1 MSEEQI
7 DQIVQFYKTNTIFRL
22 QKIIPI
28 VTERLEAELEKNGIP
43 ARVAARV
50 KKPASLK
57 GKLLKWA
64 KPDSGKKERL
74 ISPEATLLEVSDLA
88 AVRVMTYTESDRSK
102 VYDLATKI
110 FKSPDNLKNF
120 DTEILENSPR
130 IRQNDKNHY
139 RATHMQ
145 ICLRE
150 EDLSKDDAETLIDSC
165 ELQITSLL
173 AHVWN
178 EIEHDTIYKEK
189 SGRLSADEK
198 RAIHSLGLLTQSGDH
213 IIQSLLASRNIREEN
228 EKRNSQ
234 IQNER
239 FGDKDELSSFLL
251 NHFGEKIGPVKM
263 DFSVGSD
270 DLLAGLHAVDW
281 DHPNDIMTRFT
292 PKILLETR
300 KISKRIIAAQTKA
313 NRTKSLYRPGTCD
326 LFFVSLCAID
336 LSIAE
341 AAVEDL
347 SGNSRASVLL
357 KAFKQLT

>member
-1 MSEEQI
+1 MSEERI
-7 DQIVQFYKTNTIFRL
+7 DQIVQFYKNNTMFRL
-22 QKIIPI
+22 RRIVPII
-28 VTERLEAELEKNGIP
+28 TERLEIELERNGIP

-50 KKPASLK
+50 KKPASLR
-57 GKLLKWA
+57 GKLIKWA
-64 KPDSGKKERL
+64 KPSSEKKGRVTT
-74 ISPEATLLEVSDLA
+74 PEATLLELSDLA
-88 AVRVMTYTESDRSK
+88 AVRVMTYTESDRSR
-102 VYDLATKI
+102 VHDLVTKI

-120 DTEILENSPR
+120 ETEILEKSPR
-130 IRQNDKNHY
+130 IKHNDKNHY

-150 EDLSKDDAETLIDSC
+150 EDLSKDDADTLRDSC
-165 ELQITSLL
+165 ELQITSML

-189 SGRLSADEK
+189 SGKLSTEEK

-228 EKRNSQ
+228 EKRDSQ

-239 FGDKDELSSFLL
+239 FFDKDELSLFLL

-263 DFSVGSD
+263 DFSIGAE

-281 DHPNDIMTRFT
+281 DHPNDIVTRFT

-326 LFFVSLCAID
+326 LFFVSLCALD

-341 AAVEDL
+341 TAVEDL

-357 KAFKQLT
+357 KAFKQLS